1 MDRCAYVAI
10 EGFSLVHKDVDMA
23 CRMTSSHHCRFT
35 RNHVRLDE
43 IIATER
49 LERRLHWLGID
60 GDNSHH
66 NRVDHNLF
74 EEKNNSGVMICT
86 GGSEVDTGNMATQY
100 DRIDH
105 NHFRNFHQGMGN
117 GYETIRL
124 GSGAYSHSSSF
135 TMVEW
140 NLFESCNGEG
150 EIVSVK
156 CNDNTL
162 RQNTFRDCYGMLT
175 LRNCHRCVVDGNF
188 FFNDGGQEGSA
199 GIRFFGQGHVII
211 NNYLQDLNESAIMIR
226 TGDIETRTQ
235 PQWRYLERDGD
246 ASKFGAY
253 QRPQDAI
260 IAFNTIVNC
269 SVAFDLGEE
278 GERAKKYPLPARN
291 ITVANN
297 LVISD
302 REKINWD
309 KGMWENFTIEGNL
322 FYSSHNDQ
330 ELGWELPEGSYRIA
344 NPGLVKRDDFMQ
356 LTPHSSAV
364 NAAVGKYPGVDEDI
378 QGQSR
383 GKKKDVGA
391 DELSSAAIRYVPL
404 TSKDVG
410 PDAI

>member
-1 MDRCAYVAI
+1 
-10 EGFSLVHKDVDMA
+10 MA
-23 CRMTSSHHCRFT
+23 RALSHDIMYLSRPMLQIYC
-35 RNHVRLDE
+35 
-43 IIATER
+43 
-49 LERRLHWLGID
+49 D
-60 GDNSHH
+60 GP
-66 NRVDHNLF
+66 
-74 EEKNNSGVMICT
+74 
-86 GGSEVDTGNMATQY
+86 Y

-105 NHFRNFHQGMGN
+105 NYFRNFHQGMGN

-140 NLFESCNGEG
+140 NLFERCNGEG

-162 RQNTFRDCYGMLT
+162 QHNTFRDCHGMLT
-175 LRNCHRCVVDGNF
+175 LRNCHRCVVEGNF

-226 TGDIETRTQ
+226 TGDIDSRSQ
-235 PQWRYLERDGD
+235 PRWRYLERDGD

-253 QRPQDAI
+253 QRPQDAM

-269 SVAFDLGEE
+269 SVAFELGEE

-309 KGMWENFTIEGNL
+309 KGMWGDFTIEGNL
-322 FYSSHNDQ
+322 FYSSHRDE
-330 ELGWELPEGSYRIA
+330 ELGWELAEGRDHAPAKCSRVSPRREFESRRDSPTKGYRIA
-344 NPGLVKRDDFMQ
+344 NPGLVKRDGFMQ

-364 NAAVGKYPGVDEDI
+364 NAAVGQYPGVEEDI

-383 GKKKDVGA
+383 RGKKDIGA
-391 DELSSAAIRYVPL
+391 DELSSATIQYVPL
-404 TSKDVG
+404 TAQMVG